1 MKRTLLLPVSV
12 VVLLVACGGD
22 DESSATTA
30 PTAPTAASASTVAP
44 AADGCDLL
52 VAYRDVA
59 EPFGSLMNSTAPDP
73 ATVEASFQDMIGA
86 LDALAAGGPA
96 EITGDA
102 AIVAD
107 LMSQLDAVFSKSGY
121 DFEAV
126 ISSADQAT
134 VDALLDDQ
142 ATTDAQA
149 RIVAYAET
157 NCA

>member
-1 MKRTLLLPVSV
+1 MKRTLLLPLCV
-12 VVLLVACGGD
+12 VGLLVACGGD

-30 PTAPTAASASTVAP
+30 ATSAPPTTAAP
-44 AADGCDLL
+44 AGDGCDLL
-52 VAYRDVA
+52 VAYKGVA

-73 ATVEASFQDMIGA
+73 AAVEASFQDMIGA

-96 EITGDA
+96 EIKGDA

-107 LMSQLDAVFSKSGY
+107 LMNQLDAVFSTSGY